1 MLEIGD
7 KEGDKISHSDQILRL
22 TGNGN
27 IDSGGR
33 DLKNGTT
40 LCIRVCH
47 FGVIFPNHSASGRD
61 LSASH

>member
-7 KEGDKISHSDQILRL
+7 KEGDKISDTAQILRL

-33 DLKNGTT
+33 DLKNVTI
-40 LCIRVCH
+40 LCMPGSDKI
-47 FGVIFPNHSASGRD
+47 
-61 LSASH
+61 

>member
-33 DLKNGTT
+33 DLKNGSI
-40 LCIRVCH
+40 LCMPGSDKI
-47 FGVIFPNHSASGRD
+47 
-61 LSASH
+61 

>member
-7 KEGDKISHSDQILRL
+7 KEGDKIFHSDQILRL

-33 DLKNGTT
+33 PLKNGTI
-40 LCIRVCH
+40 LCMPGSDKI
-47 FGVIFPNHSASGRD
+47 
-61 LSASH
+61 

>member
-27 IDSGGR
+27 IVSGGR
-33 DLKNGTT
+33 NLKNVTI
-40 LCIRVCH
+40 LCMPGSDKI
-47 FGVIFPNHSASGRD
+47 
-61 LSASH
+61 

>member
-27 IDSGGR
+27 IDSGGSY
-33 DLKNGTT
+33 LKNGII
-40 LCIRVCH
+40 LCMPGSDKI
-47 FGVIFPNHSASGRD
+47 
-61 LSASH
+61 

>member
-27 IDSGGR
+27 IDFDSGGR

-40 LCIRVCH
+40 LCMPGSDKI
-47 FGVIFPNHSASGRD
+47 
-61 LSASH
+61 